1 MDNITRTII
10 KNHFAYD
17 WWKYLVGIVCVLISW
32 NIAYTIATRVP
43 PEKMME
49 VYLVNDYIEEPDKL
63 DELSER
69 ALTYFPELEEI
80 SFYDIPLMTEAN
92 EMPQDQGGLALQQK
106 LMVTIGAQQGDIFI
120 FSQKSFDVFAKQ
132 GLFIDLEPYIKDGTI
147 QVDPSLEYKAK
158 VEKDDGTSETMLC
171 GISVDGNKVL
181 ESIGYNT
188 KGKVLGIP
196 AYSKKIPLAV
206 RMVNLILS
214 GQLAH

>member
-1 MDNITRTII
+1 M
-10 KNHFAYD
+10 
-17 WWKYLVGIVCVLISW
+17 
-32 NIAYTIATRVP
+32 
-43 PEKMME
+43 
-49 VYLVNDYIEEPDKL
+49 NDYIEEPDKL

-132 GLFIDLEPYIKDGTI
+132 GLFIDLEPYIKEGTI

-158 VEKDDGTSETMLC
+158 VENDDGTSETMLC

-206 RMVNLILS
+206 RMVNLILN

>member
-158 VEKDDGTSETMLC
+158 VENDDGTSETMLC